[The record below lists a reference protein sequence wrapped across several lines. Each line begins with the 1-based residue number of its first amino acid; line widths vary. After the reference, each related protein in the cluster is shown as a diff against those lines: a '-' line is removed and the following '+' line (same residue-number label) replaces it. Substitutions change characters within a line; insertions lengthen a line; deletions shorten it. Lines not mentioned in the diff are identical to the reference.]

1 MFYTR
6 WHRGCKLGPN
16 KGRIAMQGK
25 ELGNY
30 TTSSASFPL
39 SASLLLLSSFLNR
52 AAITTAIAQLTIRS
66 IPSCLDITVYEVF
79 ITVT

>member
-25 ELGNY
+25 ELVNY

-39 SASLLLLSSFLNR
+39 LASLLLSSFLNR
-52 AAITTAIAQLTIRS
+52 AANTTAIAQLTIWS